1 MTYVLELKEETARR
15 IEEKAAAQSVAP
27 EEMAVQALEAVF
39 SPEDEDTQFDAA
51 MNRVFT
57 KYRRAFEVLADGAK

>member
-27 EEMAVQALEAVF
+27 EEMAVQLLEEAT
-39 SPEDEDTQFDAA
+39 SSE
-51 MNRVFT
+51 
-57 KYRRAFEVLADGAK
+57 RRARLMKMADELFEERASAYEALAEGAK